1 MERDGGSLSSALKDE
16 NTKFTNST
24 QKSNSSI
31 PVSTKHE
38 AYQKPVVYKII
49 ILGES
54 GVGKLLLFRYMT
66 GVNIY

>member
-16 NTKFTNST
+16 NTKSANSA
-24 QKSNSSI
+24 QISSSI
-31 PVSTKHE
+31 PVPTKHE

-54 GVGKLLLFRYMT
+54 GVG
-66 GVNIY
+66 